1 MKEFECPKCKTIVTY
16 PDDKDMYAE
25 MVAHIEKCSIAAQ
38 PSKTK
43 NIADVLP
50 KEVLNGNII
59 GMDECLGLPLMVMG
73 MTWRES
79 TFKEETRYLALEIM
93 MDGEKKILN
102 TGAERIIEAFTYVK
116 PEELPLEVIFGK
128 VTTKA
133 GRRVYRI
140 VKPEENV
147 AK

>member
-1 MKEFECPKCKTIVTY
+1 MNQFDCPKCQTAVTY
-16 PDDKDMYAE
+16 PEDGDLYTVMAT
-25 MVAHIEKCSIAAQ
+25 HIEKCSGAAQ

-59 GMDECLGLPLMVMG
+59 GMDECLGLPLMVTG
-73 MTWRES
+73 MTWRDS

-140 VKPEENV
+140 VKPGEN
-147 AK
+147 